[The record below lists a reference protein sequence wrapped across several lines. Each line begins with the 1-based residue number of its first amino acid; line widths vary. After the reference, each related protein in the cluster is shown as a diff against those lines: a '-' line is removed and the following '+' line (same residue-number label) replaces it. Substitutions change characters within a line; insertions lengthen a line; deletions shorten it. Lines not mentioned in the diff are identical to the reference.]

1 MPVLGLDLGGTKLA
15 GAILSEQREIL
26 HRASASLKG
35 RGGDEVGRL
44 VMDQLAALRAHA
56 DANGLAIRG
65 VGVSIPGIYHQETG
79 TVWAPNIP
87 GWERFPL
94 RALLRRVLGEEIV
107 LAIDNDRACS
117 ILGEAA
123 RGAARGCKHAI
134 FVAVGTGIGAGILI
148 DGRILRGAHDIA
160 GAIGWMALDRP
171 FQNEYKACGC
181 FETHASG
188 AGIERKARRYLE
200 ENPGHSGP
208 LGRIEA
214 GRITTHDVFSAYE
227 QGDSLAESVLRNA
240 VECWGMAVANLVSLF
255 NPEVIILGGGVFGP
269 AARLI
274 DRITAEARKW
284 AQPVSI
290 GQVAIRASALG
301 PDACLYGTGQLA
313 LSALSAAG

>member
-1 MPVLGLDLGGTKLA
+1 MPVIGLDLGGTKLA
-15 GAILSEQREIL
+15 GAILSEQGEIL
-26 HRASASLKG
+26 QRASASLEG
-35 RGGDEVGRL
+35 RGGEEVGRL
-44 VMDQLAALRAHA
+44 VVGQLAALLAKA
-56 DANGLAIRG
+56 EGNGLAIRG
-65 VGVSIPGIYHQETG
+65 VGVSIPGIYHQDAG

-87 GWERFPL
+87 GWECFPL
-94 RALLRRVLGEEIV
+94 RELMRQHVGNDLALE
-107 LAIDNDRACS
+107 IDNDRACS

-171 FQNEYKACGC
+171 FQQQYQACGC

-188 AGIERKARRYLE
+188 AGIGRTARWYLE
-200 ENPGHSGP
+200 ENPGHPGP
-208 LGRIEA
+208 LGRA
-214 GRITTHDVFSAYE
+214 DADRLSAHDVFAAFE
-227 QGDSLAESVLRNA
+227 QGDSLAESVIRNA

-313 LSALSAAG
+313 LSALTPAG